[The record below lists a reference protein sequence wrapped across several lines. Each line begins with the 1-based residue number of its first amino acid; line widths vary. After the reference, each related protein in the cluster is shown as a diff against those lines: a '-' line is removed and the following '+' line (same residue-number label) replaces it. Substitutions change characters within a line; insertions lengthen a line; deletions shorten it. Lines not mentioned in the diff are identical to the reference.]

1 MKRGKITRN
10 RVLKVLRVAAGLH
23 QQDVANQFHA
33 DQSLVSRIEN
43 GQVQLDDEMEARF
56 VDACGGYPLVRQ
68 LMAQLLLMSERIQ
81 RQRWPLKPA

>member
-10 RVLKVLRVAAGLH
+10 RVLKVLRIAAGLH
-23 QQDVANQFHA
+23 QQDVANKFHA

-43 GQVQLDDEMEARF
+43 GQVEVDDETEAQF

-68 LMAQLLLMSERIQ
+68 LLTQLLLMSERVKQQ
-81 RQRWPLKPA
+81 RLPLKPA